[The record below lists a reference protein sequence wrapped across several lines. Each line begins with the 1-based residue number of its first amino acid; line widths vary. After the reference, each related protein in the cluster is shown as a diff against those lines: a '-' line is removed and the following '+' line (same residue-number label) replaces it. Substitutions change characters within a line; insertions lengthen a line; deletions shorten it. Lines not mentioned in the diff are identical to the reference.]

1 MADSEI
7 LPIALTSYGLPH
19 ATGLL
24 PTLDGQACSTPVTP
38 IELMDAAVEM
48 GLAGVDMPLPPGMP
62 TARIREA
69 LDERN
74 LRIVTEYLSL
84 LDVEPAALKN
94 FLEDSAVVGA
104 KVARVL
110 ISRVLCGDRRKLPE
124 GWEGR
129 LEGASARLREAL
141 PVAEDLGLALVVENH
156 QDATS
161 DDLLRLY
168 ELSGSSPAFG
178 ICLDTGNPLAVG
190 EGPVE
195 TARKLAPLIKH
206 LHLKDYTIHFAPE
219 GYRLVRC
226 AAGDG
231 CIDFPA
237 ILEAVKANGFEDLFP
252 GCEIA
257 AQPTRTI
264 PLLEDTW
271 WQCYPETHPTSLIQ
285 ALRVL
290 WRHGRPMHEPYSSA
304 WERGADSA
312 TVCEEE
318 WAVVRKSVEYF
329 RRLYGDPGD

>member
-1 MADSEI
+1 MTGSGR

-19 ATGLL
+19 ATGFI
-24 PTLDGQACSTPVTP
+24 PTLDGQHCSTPITP
-38 IELMDAAVEM
+38 FELMDAAVEM
-48 GLAGVDMPLPPGMP
+48 GLAGVDMPLPHGVS
-62 TARIREA
+62 TERIREA
-69 LDERN
+69 LAERD
-74 LRIVTEYLSL
+74 LRIVTEYLCL
-84 LDVEPAALKN
+84 LDVEPAQLRK
-94 FLEDSAVVGA
+94 FLEDTAAVGA
-104 KVARVL
+104 RVARVL
-110 ISRVLCGDRRKLPE
+110 ISRILCGDRRNLPE

-129 LEGASARLREAL
+129 LEAAAGRLREAL
-141 PVAEDLGLALVVENH
+141 PVAEDLGVALVVENH

-168 ELSGSSPAFG
+168 ELSGSSPAYG

-237 ILEAVKANGFEDLFP
+237 ILDAVKDNGFDDLLP

-264 PLLEDTW
+264 PILEETW
-271 WQCYPETHPTSLIQ
+271 WPCYPDTHPATLIQ
-285 ALRVL
+285 ALRLL
-290 WRHGRPMHEPYSSA
+290 WQHGRPMQEPYSSA
-304 WERGADSA
+304 WERGEDSA

-318 WAVVRKSVEYF
+318 WAVVRKSVHYF
-329 RRLYGDPGD
+329 RRLYAER

>member
-1 MADSEI
+1 MPDSAR

-19 ATGLL
+19 ATGFI
-24 PTLDGQACSTPVTP
+24 PTLDGQHCSTPVTP
-38 IELMDAAVEM
+38 FELMDAAVEM
-48 GLAGVDMPLPPGMP
+48 GLAGVDMPLPVGIP
-62 TARIREA
+62 TMQFREA
-69 LDERN
+69 LEERN
-74 LRIVTEYLSL
+74 LRIVTEYLCL
-84 LDVEPAALKN
+84 LDVEPTQLRQY
-94 FLEDSAVVGA
+94 LEDSAAVGA

-110 ISRVLCGDRRKLPE
+110 ISRILCGDRRNLPE

-129 LEGASARLREAL
+129 LAGAAARLREAL
-141 PVAEDLGLALVVENH
+141 PAAESLGMALVVENH

-168 ELSGSSPAFG
+168 ELSGSSPAYG
-178 ICLDTGNPLAVG
+178 ICLDTGNPLSVG

-237 ILEAVKANGFEDLFP
+237 ILEAVKGNGFDDLLP

-264 PLLEDTW
+264 PLLEETW
-271 WQCYPETHPTSLIQ
+271 WQCYPDTHPSSLIQ
-285 ALRVL
+285 ALRIL
-290 WRHGRPMHEPYSSA
+290 WKHGRPMDEPYSSA

-312 TVCEEE
+312 AVCEEE
-318 WAVVRKSVEYF
+318 WMVVRKSIEYF
-329 RRLYGDPGD
+329 RALYSRQ